1 MKALLIDTVNKE
13 VKQVNPEDLKDYYEL
28 IGCRVVDIVTRKIG
42 RKFYEIICDDE
53 GTFVDDP
60 LISAIDD
67 LGRVMLVGNL
77 IICGKV
83 NSEGDLT
90 DLSSNDIRYIK
101 QRVQKLNTRMHSD
114 LLMLTNC
121 NYC

>member
-13 VKQVNPEDLKDYYEL
+13 VKQVNPEGLKDYYEL

>member
-13 VKQVNPEDLKDYYEL
+13 VKQVNPGGLEDYYDL
-28 IGCRVVDIVTRKIG
+28 IGCDLVDIVTRKIG
-42 RKFYEIICDDE
+42 RKYYDIICDDE
-53 GTFVDDP
+53 GTFVEDP

-67 LGRVMLVGNL
+67 IGRVMFVGNL

-90 DLSSNDIRYIK
+90 DLTSNDISYIK
-101 QRVQKLNTRMHSD
+101 KRIQKLDTRMHRD